1 MNKFINGLQN
11 ASNFTYTENGAVTH
25 KTTKSNLLDMF
36 AMGAAM
42 RTRSDEDVIV
52 MFQKAYAENPVYA
65 LKCLFYI
72 RDVRGGQGER
82 RFFRTVMK
90 HMARTETTAVM
101 RNLKHIPEFGRWD
114 DLYVFVGTPL
124 EKEAFAFMK
133 EQLALDVTCK
143 TPSLLAKWLKS
154 ENTSSQKSRE
164 LANKTRVAFGMNHK
178 QYRKTLSVLR
188 ERINIVERLMSENRW
203 DEIEFDK
210 IPSRAGMIYKNAFA
224 RHDIERMKKDP
235 QVQSYADFAKDT
247 TKKVNAKALYP
258 YECVAEAMKAMRGGY
273 GWYGR
278 DTGVALDDTNRL
290 MVNKYW
296 DNLADYFNGATF
308 NGMAIVDT
316 SGSMCGSDA
325 AAPINV
331 AISIGMYCAEKAK
344 GPYANNFITF
354 SSNPTFVEIEGV
366 DFCDK
371 VVRMSRADWGGS
383 TNVEAAFDMMLD
395 VAVKNHLSQSD
406 IPENLIII
414 SDMEFNSCV
423 TSGARSTDRW
433 GGYGYGRSSVNDT
446 LFEAM
451 AKKWRAHGYDMPH
464 LIFWNVQAR
473 QNNIPMIGN
482 GNVSYVSGM
491 SPSIFETIMSGKTGY
506 DLMME
511 KLNTERYACI
521 Q

>member
-1 MNKFINGLQN
+1 
-11 ASNFTYTENGAVTH
+11 
-25 KTTKSNLLDMF
+25 
-36 AMGAAM
+36 
-42 RTRSDEDVIV
+42 
-52 MFQKAYAENPVYA
+52 
-65 LKCLFYI
+65 
-72 RDVRGGQGER
+72 
-82 RFFRTVMK
+82 
-90 HMARTETTAVM
+90 
-101 RNLKHIPEFGRWD
+101 
-114 DLYVFVGTPL
+114 
-124 EKEAFAFMK
+124 
-133 EQLALDVTCK
+133 
-143 TPSLLAKWLKS
+143 
-154 ENTSSQKSRE
+154 
-164 LANKTRVAFGMNHK
+164 MNHK

-224 RHDIERMKKDP
+224 RHDIERMKQDP
-235 QVQSYADFAKDT
+235 TVQSYADFAKDT

-258 YECVAEAMKAMRGGY
+258 YECVAEAMKIMGY
-273 GWYGR
+273 GGGWYSR
-278 DTGVALDDTNRL
+278 HAEVAMDDTNRL

-316 SGSMCGSDA
+316 SGSMCGSEA
-325 AAPINV
+325 SAPINV
-331 AISIGMYCAEKAK
+331 AISLGMYCAEKAK
-344 GPYANNFITF
+344 GPYAGNFITF
-354 SSNPTFVEIEGV
+354 SSNPKFVEIEGV

-371 VVRMSRADWGGS
+371 VQRMSGAEWGGS
-383 TNVEAAFDMMLD
+383 TNVEAAFDLMLN
-395 VAVKNHLSQSD
+395 VAVKNHLSQSE

-423 TSGARSTDRW
+423 SSNAYRSTW
-433 GGYGYGRSSVNDT
+433 GGGGGVNET
-446 LFEAM
+446 LFETM
-451 AKKWRAHGYDMPH
+451 AKKWRVHGYDMPH

-511 KLNTERYACI
+511 KLNTPRYEVI
-521 Q
+521 R

>member
-1 MNKFINGLQN
+1 MSKFITGLQN
-11 ASNFTYTENGAVTH
+11 ATNYTLTENGAVTH
-25 KTTKSNLLDMF
+25 KTTKSDLLDMF
-36 AMGAAM
+36 AMGAAY
-42 RTRSDEDVIV
+42 RTRSDEDVIL
-52 MFQKAYAENPVYA
+52 MFQKAYKENPVYA

-82 RFFRTVMK
+82 RFFRTCMK
-90 HMARTETTAVM
+90 WLAQTDKEAAI
-101 RNLKHIPEFGRWD
+101 RNLRHIPEFGRWD
-114 DLYVFVGTPL
+114 DLYLFVGTTL
-124 EKEAFAFMK
+124 EKDAFAFMK

-154 ENTSSQKSRE
+154 ENTSSAKSRE
-164 LANKTRVAFGMNHK
+164 LANKTRIAFGFNHK
-178 QYRKTLSVLR
+178 QYRKTLSILR

-224 RHDIERMKKDP
+224 RHDIERMKQDP
-235 QVQSYADFAKDT
+235 SVQSYADFAKDE

-258 YECVAEAMKAMRGGY
+258 YECVSEALKVMGYGGY
-273 GWYGR
+273 YWNNR
-278 DTGVALDDTNRL
+278 NSSVALDDTNRL

-296 DNLADYFNGATF
+296 NNLADYFNGATF

-316 SGSMCGSDA
+316 SGSMCSSEA
-325 AAPINV
+325 SAPINV
-331 AISIGMYCAEKAK
+331 AISLGMYCAEKAK
-344 GPYANNFITF
+344 GPYAGHFITF
-354 SSNPTFVEIEGV
+354 SSNPKFVQIEGV

-371 VVRMSRADWGGS
+371 VYRMSGAEWGGS
-383 TNVEAAFDMMLD
+383 TNVEAAFDLMLR
-395 VAVKNHLSQSD
+395 VAVENKLSQDD
-406 IPENLIII
+406 IPQNLIII
-414 SDMEFNSCV
+414 SDMEFNYCV
-423 TSGARSTDRW
+423 SSNAYYGSG
-433 GGYGYGRSSVNDT
+433 VNET
-446 LFEAM
+446 LFETM
-451 AKKWRAHGYDMPH
+451 AKKWHAHGYEMPH